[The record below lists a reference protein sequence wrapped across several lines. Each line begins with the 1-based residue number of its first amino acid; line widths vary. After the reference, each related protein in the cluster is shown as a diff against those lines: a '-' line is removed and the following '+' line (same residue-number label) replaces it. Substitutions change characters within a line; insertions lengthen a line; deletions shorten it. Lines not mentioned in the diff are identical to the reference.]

1 MTDIKIKWSRG
12 EMVVHV
18 ESFLSCRSIAKV
30 RKLFR
35 IMNKV
40 QPCTPDPEEVE
51 KELCDYIKKKL
62 STVNST
68 YCKLITRYEECQKQ
82 IPVKTRELNALVAG
96 RSRYKKSSEE
106 YKMYSEQ
113 IKKIREDLKMLK
125 QRERYTLRG
134 AKDLERN
141 KKFYYTVLEEFGQD
155 GEENEGRTV

>member
-1 MTDIKIKWSRG
+1 MTDIKIEWSNG

-30 RKLFR
+30 RKLFK
-35 IMNKV
+35 IMNRV
-40 QPCTPDPEEVE
+40 QSCTPDPEEVE

-68 YCKLITRYEECQKQ
+68 YCKLITRYEEYQKQ
-82 IPVKTRELNALVAG
+82 IPVKTWGLNELVAG

-113 IKKIREDLKMLK
+113 IKKMREDLKTLK
-125 QRERYTLRG
+125 QRERYTLQEV
-134 AKDLERN
+134 KNLERN

>member
-1 MTDIKIKWSRG
+1 MTDIKIKWSSG
-12 EMVVHV
+12 EMVVCV

-51 KELCDYIKKKL
+51 KELCDYMKKKL

-68 YCKLITRYEECQKQ
+68 YCKLITRYEEYQKQ
-82 IPVKTRELNALVAG
+82 ITVKTWELNELVAG

-106 YKMYSEQ
+106 YKMHSEQ
-113 IKKIREDLKMLK
+113 IKKMREDLKKLK
-125 QRERYTLRG
+125 QMERHTLRES
-134 AKDLERN
+134 KDLKRN

>member
-1 MTDIKIKWSRG
+1 MTDIKIKWSSG
-12 EMVVHV
+12 EMVVCV

-35 IMNKV
+35 ILNKV

-68 YCKLITRYEECQKQ
+68 YCKLITRYEEYQKQ
-82 IPVKTRELNALVAG
+82 IPVKTWVLNELVAG

-113 IKKIREDLKMLK
+113 IKKNAGRSENAETEGTIYLA
-125 QRERYTLRG
+125 G
-134 AKDLERN
+134 S
-141 KKFYYTVLEEFGQD
+141 KKFGTEQKVLLYST
-155 GEENEGRTV
+155 GRIWTGW

>member
-1 MTDIKIKWSRG
+1 MTDIKIKWSSG
-12 EMVVHV
+12 EMVVCV

-35 IMNKV
+35 ILNKV

-82 IPVKTRELNALVAG
+82 IPVKTWELNALVAG
-96 RSRYKKSSEE
+96 RSRYKKGSEE
-106 YKMYSEQ
+106 YKLYSEQ
-113 IKKIREDLKMLK
+113 VKKCREDLKTLK
-125 QRERYTLRG
+125 QTERYALTEM
-134 AKDLERN
+134 KDLERN
-141 KKFYYTVLEEFGQD
+141 KRFYYTVLKEFGQD
-155 GEENEGRTV
+155 GEENEGRAV